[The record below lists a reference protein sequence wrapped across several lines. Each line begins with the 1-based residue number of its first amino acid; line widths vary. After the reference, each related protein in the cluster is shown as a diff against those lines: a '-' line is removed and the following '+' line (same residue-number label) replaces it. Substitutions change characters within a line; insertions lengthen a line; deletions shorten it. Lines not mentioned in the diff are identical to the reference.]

1 MNKAVVVIAALIA
14 LAVVACGGEAPTA
27 SRGEANEII
36 GRGAVRV
43 CSTGDYRPFT
53 YRDAQGWTGM
63 DIDLAHN
70 FAEHLE
76 VKLKLVPTTWA
87 GLLDD
92 VGTKCDMAMGGISIN
107 AERAKRAL
115 FSQPYLRDGK
125 AAIVRC
131 ADSANY
137 RTLGDIDRPYVRV
150 VVNPGGGNA
159 AFDKANL
166 HRAMV
171 IIYPD
176 NNTIFGQLIE
186 GKADVMITDASEIR
200 WETKQ
205 EPRLC
210 GVGVDNPFNSEDKA
224 YLIPQNDPIL
234 QLQVNDWLRVAQGNG
249 VYADI
254 CDKWLGRAVTP

>member
-1 MNKAVVVIAALIA
+1 MKKAVVAIA
-14 LAVVACGGEAPTA
+14 AVVAVLVAACGGQTPTA
-27 SRGEANEII
+27 TQGDADEII

-53 YRDAQGWTGM
+53 YRDGQDWTGM
-63 DIDLAHN
+63 DIDLAHS
-70 FAEHLE
+70 FAEHLK

-107 AERAKRAL
+107 ADRAKRAL
-115 FSQPYLRDGK
+115 FSAPYLHDGK

-131 ADSANY
+131 ADGAKY
-137 RTLGDIDRPYVRV
+137 RTLGDIDRPDVRV

-166 HRAMV
+166 HQAKV
-171 IIYPD
+171 ITYPD
-176 NNTIFGQLIE
+176 NNTIFGQLID

-210 GVGVDNPFNSEDKA
+210 GVSVDHPFSSEEKA
-224 YLIPQNDPIL
+224 YLIAQDNPIL
-234 QLQVNDWLRVAQGNG
+234 QEQVNDWLRIVQGNG
-249 VYADI
+249 AYAYI
-254 CDKWLGRAVTP
+254 SEKWLGQAVKP